1 MISKD
6 LRLRDNV
13 LPLSRRPCI
22 MGILN
27 ITPDS
32 FSDGGLYADP
42 TRAVERA
49 MELESEGADILD
61 IGGESSR
68 PGAMPVSEKEEIK
81 RVIPV
86 LREVKKRCKAV
97 ISVDTCKSEVARIA
111 LGEGAEIINDI
122 SGLHGDAGM
131 PGVIA
136 AGKGAVCLMHMK
148 GDPGNMQTAPHYDD
162 IIREI
167 MEYLSM
173 AIRTAE
179 KAGIDPEMIMV
190 DPGIGFG
197 KTREHNLEIL
207 KKLSCF
213 KALRRPIMV
222 GVSRKSFIGEITAK
236 RAEERIFGTS
246 AAVCASIL
254 NGADIVR
261 VHDVAEMRDVA
272 LVADAIKG
280 GV

>member
-1 MISKD
+1 
-6 LRLRDNV
+6 
-13 LPLSRRPCI
+13 
-22 MGILN
+22 
-27 ITPDS
+27 
-32 FSDGGLYADP
+32 
-42 TRAVERA
+42 
-49 MELESEGADILD
+49 
-61 IGGESSR
+61 
-68 PGAMPVSEKEEIK
+68 
-81 RVIPV
+81 
-86 LREVKKRCKAV
+86 
-97 ISVDTCKSEVARIA
+97 
-111 LGEGAEIINDI
+111 
-122 SGLHGDAGM
+122 
-131 PGVIA
+131 
-136 AGKGAVCLMHMK
+136 
-148 GDPGNMQTAPHYDD
+148 
-162 IIREI
+162 
-167 MEYLSM
+167 M